1 MENNNK
7 KGISKRTL
15 RTKIILLVILAVIMV
30 PLIILYKSVGD
41 TTPKIK
47 LYDRNQTEN
56 PSESQEEQTKDP
68 QPQPQPEPQPEPVN
82 EEPQAVPE
90 TKAAEKK
97 PATVI
102 PITDAEKWNLAII
115 NTKYPLPDSY
125 APTLSNAISGSNIQL
140 DSRVS
145 ERYGE
150 MYAAAKLSGCVLTP
164 YSGYHSYSL
173 QETTYNRKV
182 NFYVNQG
189 ISAEEANQKA
199 SAQVLPAGCSEH
211 NAGLAMDIVSASSDF
226 INTKEYKWLCEN
238 AHNYGFI
245 LRYPEDKTAIT
256 GMNFEPWHWRYVGT
270 QAAKEMKEK
279 NQCLEEYLGL
289 A

>member
-7 KGISKRTL
+7 KGISKRAL

-47 LYDRNQTEN
+47 LYDRNQTESS
-56 PSESQEEQTKDP
+56 SENQEEQTA
-68 QPQPQPEPQPEPVN
+68 EPQTEPQTEPAA

-90 TKAAEKK
+90 KTAAEKK

-102 PITDAEKWNLAII
+102 PITDVEKWNLAII

-125 APTLSNAISGSNIQL
+125 VPTLSNAINGSNIQL

-145 ERYGE
+145 EHYAE

-164 YSGYHSYSL
+164 YSGYHTYAL
-173 QETTYNRKV
+173 QENTFNRKV
-182 NFYVNQG
+182 NFYVNKG
-189 ISAEEANQKA
+189 MSAEEANQKA
-199 SAQVLPAGCSEH
+199 STQVLPAGCSEH

-245 LRYPEDKTAIT
+245 LRYPEGKTAIT

>member
-7 KGISKRTL
+7 KGISKRAL
-15 RTKIILLVILAVIMV
+15 RTKIVLLIILAVIMV

-56 PSESQEEQTKDP
+56 SSENQEAQTA
-68 QPQPQPEPQPEPVN
+68 EPQTEPQTEPVN

-90 TKAAEKK
+90 TKPAEKK

-145 ERYGE
+145 ERYAE

-164 YSGYHSYSL
+164 YSGYHSYAL

-211 NAGLAMDIVSASSDF
+211 NAGLAIDIVSASSDF

-270 QAAKEMKEK
+270 QAAKGMKEN

>member
-47 LYDRNQTEN
+47 LYDHNQTEN
-56 PSESQEEQTKDP
+56 SSENQEAQTT
-68 QPQPQPEPQPEPVN
+68 EPQTEPVS

-90 TKAAEKK
+90 TKTAEKK
-97 PATVI
+97 PATII

-145 ERYGE
+145 ERYAE

-164 YSGYHSYSL
+164 YSGYHSYAL
-173 QETTYNRKV
+173 QETNYNRKV

-238 AHNYGFI
+238 AYNYGFI

>member
-15 RTKIILLVILAVIMV
+15 RTKIILLAILAVIMI

-56 PSESQEEQTKDP
+56 SSENQEAQTA
-68 QPQPQPEPQPEPVN
+68 EPQTEPQTEPVN

-90 TKAAEKK
+90 TKTAEKN

-125 APTLSNAISGSNIQL
+125 APTLSNAINGSNIQL

-145 ERYGE
+145 ERYAE

-164 YSGYHSYSL
+164 YSGYHSYAL

-211 NAGLAMDIVSASSDF
+211 NAGLAIDIVSASSDF

-270 QAAKEMKEK
+270 QAAKEMKEN

>member
-47 LYDRNQTEN
+47 LYDRNQTES
-56 PSESQEEQTKDP
+56 PSESQEEQTKD
-68 QPQPQPEPQPEPVN
+68 PQPQPEPQPEPVN

-164 YSGYHSYSL
+164 YSGYHSYAL

>member
-7 KGISKRTL
+7 KGISKRAL
-15 RTKIILLVILAVIMV
+15 RTKIILLVILAVIMI

-41 TTPKIK
+41 TTPRIK
-47 LYDRNQTEN
+47 LYNRNQTESS
-56 PSESQEEQTKDP
+56 SENQEEQTA
-68 QPQPQPEPQPEPVN
+68 EPQTEPQTEPAA

-125 APTLSNAISGSNIQL
+125 APTLSNAINGSNIQL

-145 ERYGE
+145 EHYAE

-164 YSGYHSYSL
+164 YSGYHTYAL
-173 QETTYNRKV
+173 QENTFNRKV
-182 NFYVNQG
+182 NFYVNKG
-189 ISAEEANQKA
+189 MSAEEANQKA

-238 AHNYGFI
+238 AYNYGFI

>member
-56 PSESQEEQTKDP
+56 SSKNQEAQTT
-68 QPQPQPEPQPEPVN
+68 EPQTEPQTEPVS

-90 TKAAEKK
+90 TKTAEKK
-97 PATVI
+97 PATII

-115 NTKYPLPDSY
+115 NTKHPLPDSY
-125 APTLSNAISGSNIQL
+125 APTLSNAINGSNIQL

-145 ERYGE
+145 ERYAE

-164 YSGYHSYSL
+164 YSGYHSYAL
-173 QETTYNRKV
+173 QETNYNRKV